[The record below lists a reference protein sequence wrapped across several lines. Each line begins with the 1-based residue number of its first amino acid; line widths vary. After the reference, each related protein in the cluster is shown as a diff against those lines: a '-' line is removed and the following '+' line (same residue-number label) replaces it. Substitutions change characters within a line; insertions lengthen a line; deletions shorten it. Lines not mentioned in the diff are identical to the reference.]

1 MYLCSCIS
9 DKQSQELSVLLISA
23 YMSVPKMSW
32 DNHYLKLQGIPNQ
45 TRHFGPVDRKGVDVL
60 AQLTLWK

>member
-1 MYLCSCIS
+1 MYFCSYGS
-9 DKQSQELSVLLISA
+9 DKQSKELSVLLISA

-32 DNHYLKLQGIPNQ
+32 DSHYLKLQGRPKQ

-60 AQLTLWK
+60 AQ